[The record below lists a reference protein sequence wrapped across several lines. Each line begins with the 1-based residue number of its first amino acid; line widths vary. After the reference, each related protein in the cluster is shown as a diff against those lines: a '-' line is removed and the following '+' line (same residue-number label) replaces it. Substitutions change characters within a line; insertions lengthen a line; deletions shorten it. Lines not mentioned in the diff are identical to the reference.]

1 MIVGYAVLY
10 EDGELVISKEHTVL
24 QKKIERDYGQFEER
38 NVLWKNDNEKI
49 KTVRILNQVKSNY
62 MNAWFENCVNLTTL
76 LDFQNLDVSDCKNF
90 AGVFLNCMSL
100 INISSLKNWNVSS
113 GKTFAWMF
121 SFCLSLRDISSL
133 SNWNVFKGKYFS
145 YMFGHCE
152 SLLDIT
158 SFDSWNISYNVDVEG
173 MFENCINLKEIY
185 LSHTLKKLNLDMFED
200 CNSNLRIHWKD
211 KIYTYDDLL
220 EYQEF

>member
-1 MIVGYAVLY
+1 
-10 EDGELVISKEHTVL
+10 
-24 QKKIERDYGQFEER
+24 
-38 NVLWKNDNEKI
+38 
-49 KTVRILNQVKSNY
+49 
-62 MNAWFENCVNLTTL
+62 
-76 LDFQNLDVSDCKNF
+76 
-90 AGVFLNCMSL
+90 
-100 INISSLKNWNVSS
+100 
-113 GKTFAWMF
+113 MF
-121 SFCLSLRDISSL
+121 SFYLSLRDISSL

-158 SFDSWNISYNVDVEG
+158 SFDSWNISYNVNVEG

-185 LSHTLKKLNLDMFED
+185 LFHTLKNLNLDMFED

-211 KIYTYDDLL
+211 KIYTYANLI